1 VADPAVMV
9 ILTDSFIFTHEN
21 GITFKKN
28 QQLAWLKTY
37 PILVAQRLAGH
48 EISSFIRIYDLC

>member
-9 ILTDSFIFTHEN
+9 DLTDSLILTHEN
-21 GITFKKN
+21 GITFTEN
-28 QQLAWLKTY
+28 QQLSWLKTY
-37 PILVAQRLAGH
+37 PILIAQRLAGH

>member
-9 ILTDSFIFTHEN
+9 DLNDSLTFTHEN

-37 PILVAQRLAGH
+37 PVLIAQRLAGH